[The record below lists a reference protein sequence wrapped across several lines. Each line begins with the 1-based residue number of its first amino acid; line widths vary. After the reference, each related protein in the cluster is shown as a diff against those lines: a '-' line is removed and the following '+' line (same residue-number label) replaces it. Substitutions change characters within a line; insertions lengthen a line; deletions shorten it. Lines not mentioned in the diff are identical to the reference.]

1 MEEFSPEIVY
11 IKGDDNTVAD
21 ALSRL
26 PKKRDKSIEES
37 LGYSETHHHA
47 QMCLAMRKF
56 TEHGHSE
63 KSYIQEDMD
72 VDDEPFPLDLENI
85 KHMQE
90 QDKDLQLRLA
100 TNKNTGKKS

>member
-26 PKKRDKSIEES
+26 HNKEKTQEE
-37 LGYSETHHHA
+37 GNPGCSETHHHA

-63 KSYIQEDMD
+63 ESYVQDND
-72 VDDEPFPLDLENI
+72 PVDDEPFPLEIGLVAREQEKTRTYSLKLPQI
-85 KHMQE
+85 KSI
-90 QDKDLQLRLA
+90 K
-100 TNKNTGKKS
+100 KKS